1 VNPRRHILTLAALV
15 AAIVPGPRADAATW
29 LDDAEREFRALEE
42 RLQGAEKDAA
52 ATEVASITTIA
63 RRLAAAEEQYALGDW
78 LHASILLSGVVGERD
93 AIQAEFYPRAL
104 FLMADALRNQGAC
117 KAAADLYSEVLA
129 MTASPDRGAAAAGAL
144 DCALK
149 LGRYME
155 FDSLAREALRSAS
168 GAPSPEVLYLAA
180 KGAFFRRDIK
190 DADRIRQAIEAF
202 SRVPPPYH
210 VAARYFE
217 GVLELQAKRPDEAFE
232 RFQECAGLPTVSPAQ
247 AEIREY
253 CILATGRLHAEA
265 GRYAEALERYRQ
277 LPVDSRHFD
286 EAEYESA
293 WALVKAGKLD
303 QALRVAEVIADL
315 APDSVTAPQATI
327 LQGHLHLRLGR
338 YTKAL
343 DAYNRVIN
351 TYAPVRDEIDA
362 ILTMHEDPARYFE
375 QLVSHQGKA
384 FDVSALL
391 PPLALRW
398 SSRTGGVAG
407 AIGLAAGIHD
417 GRNGIQEAEG
427 IAERIEAALARGGS
441 VDAFPSLR
449 RAWTASD
456 AVETASVW
464 LELSLTDRVIATL
477 EPIMP
482 ADSRAG
488 VAAARERR
496 VGLLKPLQ
504 SLPRTLEEAD
514 ERQARLRERMAG
526 VERDASRFDYMVAGC
541 TAAID
546 ATELWV
552 ERYRAQIGG
561 DAEARAEFAD
571 ELRRHR
577 AVVASY
583 LNEVKELRQAI
594 GEARDKISGVA
605 LATGEAAVRE
615 RVLVALAEERKALDV
630 PRSGIA
636 QGRLQE
642 VERGEALVYR
652 LVKLRDRAQAVKG
665 AAARA
670 AEARAG
676 ALRARIGAE
685 RRELGAHSGAI
696 DTLVQEAKTFVG
708 ELAFRSFRDVREQFY
723 QLVLK
728 ADVGI
733 VDVAWSRKRERL
745 DKIQQLSQQKA
756 TELQQLDRD
765 FKTLLREVD

>member
-1 VNPRRHILTLAALV
+1 VNAPRHILAWAALV
-15 AAIVPGPRADAATW
+15 AAVAPGPRASAADW
-29 LDDAEREFRALEE
+29 LDEAERELLVLEQ
-42 RLQGAEKDAA
+42 RLGKAEQDAA
-52 ATEVASITTIA
+52 ASDAAPITLAA

-78 LHASILLSGVVGERD
+78 LHASILLSGVVGERE
-93 AIQAEFYPRAL
+93 AVQAGFYPRAV
-104 FLMADALRNQGAC
+104 FLLADSMRNQGSC
-117 KAAADLYSEVLA
+117 HAAAELFSEVLA
-129 MTASPDRGAAAAGAL
+129 MPASPDRGAAAAGAL

-155 FDSLAREALRSAS
+155 FDALAREALRAS
-168 GAPSPEVLYLAA
+168 TGTPSPEVLYLAA

-190 DADRIRQAIEAF
+190 DDERIRFALEAF
-202 SRVPPPYH
+202 SKVPPPYH

-217 GVLELQAKRPDEAFE
+217 GVLELQAKRPDSAFE
-232 RFQECAGLPTVSPAQ
+232 RFHECAGLPSVNPAQ
-247 AEIREY
+247 TEIREY
-253 CILATGRLHAEA
+253 CTLALGRIHASQ
-265 GRYAEALERYRQ
+265 GRYAEALERFRQ
-277 LPVDSRHFD
+277 LPVESIHFD

-315 APDSVTAPQATI
+315 APDSITAPQATI
-327 LQGHLHLRLGR
+327 LQGHLQLRLGR
-338 YTKAL
+338 YSKAL
-343 DAYNRVIN
+343 EAYNRVIN

-375 QLVSHQGKA
+375 ELVSHRGKA

-398 SSRTGGVAG
+398 ATHAGGVAG
-407 AIGLAAGIHD
+407 AIGLAAAIHD
-417 GRNGIQEAEG
+417 GRDGVQEAEG
-427 IAERIEAALARGGS
+427 IADRIEAALTRGGA
-441 VDAFPSLR
+441 VDAFPALR
-449 RAWTASD
+449 GAWTASD

-464 LELSLTDRVIATL
+464 LEAGVTDRLLELFGQTL
-477 EPIMP
+477 PRDKRTEMD
-482 ADSRAG
+482 AS
-488 VAAARERR
+488 RERR
-496 VGLLKPLQ
+496 RGLEKPMA

-514 ERQARLRERMAG
+514 ARQARLRERMAG
-526 VERDASRFDYMVAGC
+526 VEREASRFDYTVAGC

-552 ERYRAQIGG
+552 ERYRAQLGG

-577 AVVASY
+577 AVVAAYRS
-583 LNEVKELRQAI
+583 EVKAIRQAI
-594 GEARDKISGVA
+594 GEARDKVSGVA

-615 RVLVALAEERKALDV
+615 RFLAALADERRALEP
-630 PRSGIA
+630 PRSGIG
-636 QGRLQE
+636 QERLE
-642 VERGEALVYR
+642 RIERGEALIYR
-652 LVKLRDRAQAVKG
+652 LAKLRERARVVKT
-665 AAARA
+665 AAARS
-670 AEARAG
+670 AETRAG
-676 ALRARIGAE
+676 ALRARIGSE
-685 RRELGAHSGAI
+685 RRELQSHAGAI
-696 DTLVQEAKTFVG
+696 DGVVQEAKAFVG
-708 ELAFRSFRDVREQFY
+708 ELAFRSFREVREQFY
-723 QLVLK
+723 ELVLK